1 MSCKDIVRALK
12 KLGFYEIGGKGD
24 HMKLT
29 NDNVITTV
37 VPYRG
42 SRQLAHGTI
51 SAICR
56 QTGVSKKV
64 LLQHI

>member
-1 MSCKDIVRALK
+1 MNCKDIVRALK
-12 KLGFYEIGGKGD
+12 SLGFYEIGGKGD

-29 NDNVITTV
+29 NDNGITTV

-56 QTGVSKKV
+56 QTGISKKV
-64 LLQHI
+64 LLQNA

>member
-24 HMKLT
+24 HIKLR
-29 NDNVITTV
+29 NDEGKTTT
-37 VPYRG
+37 VPYRA

-56 QTGVSKKV
+56 QTGISKKV
-64 LLQHI
+64 LLQHA